1 MGRLSSE
8 DVKPALWAESV
19 MALVE
24 RMCLQNASNKV
35 VPQVN
40 ACPCIF
46 YIQGWVF
53 FFTHQTSS
61 HKLILIVKSK
71 DRKVKKMKKRTLTV
85 LLVMVL
91 TVAAVFTGC
100 GNKSNSGEG
109 DQAKTDLPTIGIVQI
124 VEHPSLDTIRENIIA
139 QLEEE
144 GFVDGKTVTIDYK
157 NAQGDTNNLKTI
169 CQSFTANN
177 VDLIIAI
184 ATPSAQAAL
193 GETTDI
199 PIVFSA
205 VTDPMAA
212 ELVDSLENPGGNI
225 TGTSDAV
232 SATKILDLALQIT
245 PDIKT
250 IGAIYSTGEVNSVS
264 VIKELKDY
272 AKTKGIKVVEATIM
286 NTSEIQQ
293 AAQSLVGKVDAVFSP
308 IDNNVASSMPTI
320 VDVLNKAELP
330 YYVAADSMVADG
342 GLATDGVNYVE
353 LGKATGTMAAD
364 VLNGADTATMPVQI
378 MSDTQI
384 YINEKTAEQIGIKI
398 PAEILEKA
406 TDLSE

>member
-1 MGRLSSE
+1 
-8 DVKPALWAESV
+8 
-19 MALVE
+19 
-24 RMCLQNASNKV
+24 
-35 VPQVN
+35 
-40 ACPCIF
+40 
-46 YIQGWVF
+46 
-53 FFTHQTSS
+53 
-61 HKLILIVKSK
+61 
-71 DRKVKKMKKRTLTV
+71 MKKKTLTV

-91 TVAAVFTGC
+91 AVVTVFTGC
-100 GNKSNSGEG
+100 GNANSSGEA
-109 DQAKTDLPTIGIVQI
+109 DKSDLLTIGIVQI

-144 GFVDGKTVTIDYK
+144 GFVDGETVTIDYK

-177 VDLIIAI
+177 NDLIIAI

-193 GETTDI
+193 GQTTDI

-205 VTDPMAA
+205 VTDPIAA
-212 ELVDSLENPGGNI
+212 ELVDSIEEPGGNI

-232 SATKILDLALQIT
+232 SATKIMDLALQIT
-245 PDIKT
+245 PDIKK

-264 VIKELKDY
+264 VIAELKEY
-272 AKTKGIKVVEATIM
+272 AETKGIEVMEATIM

-308 IDNNVASSMPTI
+308 IDNTVASSMPTI
-320 VDVLNKAELP
+320 VDVLNKAKIP

-353 LGKATGTMAAD
+353 LGKATGVMTAKI
-364 VLNGADTATMPVQI
+364 LNGADTATMPVQI

-384 YINEKTAEQIGIKI
+384 YINKETANKIGLEI
-398 PAEILEKA
+398 PIEILDQA
-406 TDLSE
+406 IDLSN